1 MNTLGYK
8 INDPNE
14 SDTTDTD
21 SLKADDREYPSDEE
35 SKHGYTF
42 IQKKRTR
49 KRRVKRE
56 LLEKEDYVS
65 E

>member
-8 INDPNE
+8 IPKGEE

-21 SLKADDREYPSDEE
+21 SIRGEDREYPSDEE
-35 SKHGYTF
+35 LKHGYTF
-42 IQKKRTR
+42 IQKRRTKKRV
-49 KRRVKRE
+49 VKE
-56 LLEKEDYVS
+56 VLEKEDYVS